1 MQISLIN
8 INEIK
13 QAHRFDAEYF
23 KHEYLEAD
31 NIIKSKYWKYFNKE
45 IAEVTGGN
53 AYHSKGFGKGE
64 IKIAKITEIS
74 QEIDIDQWET
84 ISDDEFNLFPKIF
97 LKQGD
102 ILISGT
108 HHNYW
113 DIGKVFFI
121 DFLKIQATFNQRVFR
136 IRFKSE
142 IIPEFGFILFK
153 TKFLRTQ
160 IERYSRGN
168 NQLNLNFNEINN
180 LKIPILPLSFQT
192 QIESLVK
199 QAHAKQDQS
208 KQLYK
213 EAEKILLQELDLLNY
228 VPQNNLIFSTTK
240 KHIEKI
246 KRFDAEYFQPKY
258 KKIIEKIEL
267 YKGGVEQIKNIV
279 KWEKGVEVGADCYV
293 EKGFDFVRVS
303 DFNKY
308 GINEIEKKISDK
320 TYHEFKEKFEPK
332 IGDILFTKD
341 GTIGMSYVLKEN
353 IQGLLSGAF
362 LRLTLKKEYKD
373 FEKESLV
380 LILNSIVCKMQ
391 VEQLSGGA
399 LIAHLKPSDFET
411 FKIPLIKKEIQT
423 NIAEKIKLSFSLKK
437 ESKELLEKAKKLVE
451 LEIEK

>member
-199 QAHAKQDQS
+199 QAHAKQEQS

-258 KKIIEKIEL
+258 KEIERKIKN
-267 YKGGVEQIKNIV
+267 YKGGYNLAKNI
-279 KWEKGVEVGADCYV
+279 
-293 EKGFDFVRVS
+293 
-303 DFNKY
+303 
-308 GINEIEKKISDK
+308 
-320 TYHEFKEKFEPK
+320 
-332 IGDILFTKD
+332 ILFKD
-341 GTIGMSYVLKEN
+341 KNFQPKDEKLYKYIALANVSSSGTINNYESEIGKNLPTRARRIINTNDVIISSIEGS
-353 IQGLLSGAF
+353 ISTSAIIEE
-362 LRLTLKKEYKD
+362 EYNNAICSTG
-373 FEKESLV
+373 FFVINSNQINSEKES
-380 LILNSIVCKMQ
+380 IIN
-391 VEQLSGGA
+391 
-399 LIAHLKPSDFET
+399 HF
-411 FKIPLIKKEIQT
+411 
-423 NIAEKIKLSFSLKK
+423 
-437 ESKELLEKAKKLVE
+437 
-451 LEIEK
+451 

>member
-23 KHEYLEAD
+23 KPECIKVENRLKKINSVNFGSLLKIITGGATPLGAQYEKDGIPFLRVQ
-31 NIIKSKYWKYFNKE
+31 NIMQNYFNDDLVYINKNQDKE
-45 IAEVTGGN
+45 IKRSKLIKGDVLLTITGVS
-53 AYHSKGFGKGE
+53 YGKAAVVE
-64 IKIAKITEIS
+64 
-74 QEIDIDQWET
+74 
-84 ISDDEFNLFPKIF
+84 
-97 LKQGD
+97 
-102 ILISGT
+102 
-108 HHNYW
+108 
-113 DIGKVFFI
+113 
-121 DFLKIQATFNQRVFR
+121 
-136 IRFKSE
+136 
-142 IIPEFGFILFK
+142 
-153 TKFLRTQ
+153 
-160 IERYSRGN
+160 ERYNGANINQHSVLMRFEKKLNPYFISTFLNCKYGKTQSDKNIVGLSRPA
-168 NQLNLNFNEINN
+168 LDYKRIKDFFL
-180 LKIPILPLSFQT
+180 IPVFTDTFQT

-199 QAHAKQDQS
+199 QAHAKQEQS

-213 EAEKILLQELDLLNY
+213 EAEKILLQELNLLNY

-267 YKGGVEQIKNIV
+267 YKGGVELIKNIV

-423 NIAEKIKLSFSLKK
+423 NIAEKIKLSFRLKK

>member
-23 KHEYLEAD
+23 SPENNLIRKKLNKSNFLID
-31 NIIKSKYWKYFNKE
+31 LIIEKPQYGTTPKGGIFSEDGINFIRSQDFNYCFIE
-45 IAEVTGGN
+45 
-53 AYHSKGFGKGE
+53 E
-64 IKIAKITEIS
+64 IKQYCSKSFHLENKKS
-74 QEIDIDQWET
+74 EVL
-84 ISDDEFNLFPKIF
+84 NN
-97 LKQGD
+97 D
-102 ILISGT
+102 ILIASVGAT
-108 HHNYW
+108 
-113 DIGKVFFI
+113 IGECAIYVNKLPANINQNIARIRVENKKISPFYLIIFMQTKYGQI
-121 DFLKIQATFNQRVFR
+121 QLKGLNTGNAQSYLNTDKLNQLKIFNC
-136 IRFKSE
+136 
-142 IIPEFGFILFK
+142 
-153 TKFLRTQ
+153 
-160 IERYSRGN
+160 
-168 NQLNLNFNEINN
+168 NLI
-180 LKIPILPLSFQT
+180 FQT

-199 QAHAKQDQS
+199 QAHAKQEQS

-451 LEIEK
+451 IEIEK